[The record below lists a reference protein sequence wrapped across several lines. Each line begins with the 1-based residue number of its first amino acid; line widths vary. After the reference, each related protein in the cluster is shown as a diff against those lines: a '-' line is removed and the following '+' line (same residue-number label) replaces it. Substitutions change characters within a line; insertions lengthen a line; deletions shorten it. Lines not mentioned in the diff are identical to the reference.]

1 MASLSVDHPG
11 WVGLATVLE
20 LIWVL
25 RSKNRFDRR
34 TIAKTID
41 QLLSRQEIVVEQ
53 AETVQG
59 ALRLFRDG
67 KADFADCLI
76 ALSAKAAG
84 CSRTVTF
91 DRIAAR
97 DAVMELLSYSRPLPP
112 SSHSVEDFQPNSAR
126 IGIRGSKCHPQWSPS
141 TVALHSPLTFENSS
155 DLKTGDNIDFVE
167 IEKGRF
173 AISSRTSAVSAVEP
187 RNTVRCTPAKE
198 ISETVQ

>member
-1 MASLSVDHPG
+1 MTGLDTNILSRFFLQDDPLQSPKADQILASLSVDSPG

-25 RSKNRFDRR
+25 SSKNRFDRR
-34 TIAKTID
+34 TIAKTVD
-41 QLLSRQEIVVEQ
+41 QLLSREEIMVEQ

-84 CSRTVTF
+84 CARTVTF

-97 DAVMELLSYSRPLPP
+97 DAGMDLLS
-112 SSHSVEDFQPNSAR
+112 
-126 IGIRGSKCHPQWSPS
+126 
-141 TVALHSPLTFENSS
+141 
-155 DLKTGDNIDFVE
+155 
-167 IEKGRF
+167 
-173 AISSRTSAVSAVEP
+173 
-187 RNTVRCTPAKE
+187 
-198 ISETVQ
+198 